1 MTIVKIKKGPSST
14 YSKTKESN
22 HLLYCYKKVLDVYKM
37 KIRKKRIKTNK
48 LRGMR
53 SDVDIMFF
61 SSMQKIVISIKIRED
76 DKTIIHGIVDSSQKS
91 NQNYKVFK

>member
-1 MTIVKIKKGPSST
+1 MTIVKIKKEPSST
-14 YSKTKESN
+14 YFKTKESN

-53 SDVDIMFF
+53 SDVDIMF
-61 SSMQKIVISIKIRED
+61 
-76 DKTIIHGIVDSSQKS
+76 
-91 NQNYKVFK
+91 VFFQAENCYFN